1 MLAAIMMLSHT
12 FSLLKRW
19 NGASSKFF
27 IFCFFWGEGECKT
40 KTQNINPGKI
50 CFHQND
56 IKEM

>member
-12 FSLLKRW
+12 FSLLK
-19 NGASSKFF
+19 GGMEQALSSSFF
-27 IFCFFWGEGECKT
+27 GFFGGEGECKT
-40 KTQNINPGKI
+40 KTQNKKPGKI